1 MKYLSENLIQESF
14 LRLRETKPGGKKGLE
29 RTSALVVFLALDA
42 LLKKTAISTP
52 VDLDPENSIGKN
64 NRDLLTREVS
74 KLVLIKNIG
83 SEPCHVLN
91 LGEITINSTT
101 PEKRF
106 SANFLTT
113 PLKAATTDSKASGY
127 PSRPKPIL
135 ALGPTATKLTWGIDR
150 HPSWKENLPVFL
162 AERKTKTPFHDLA
175 CFVLRQKG
183 FVSEATTL
191 QEGLMDGLREVF
203 TEELCSFWEMK
214 LSLEKPYVT
223 ATANPFQE
231 KLSTAFDDLAWAG
244 CDGQSSE
251 SAALTDRISYLE
263 GLLNIHHIAF
273 EAK

>member
-1 MKYLSENLIQESF
+1 MKYLSENLIRESF
-14 LRLRETKPGGKKGLE
+14 LRLQEVNSGGKKGLE

-42 LLKKTAISTP
+42 LLKKTAMSTP

-135 ALGPTATKLTWGIDR
+135 VLGPTATKLTWGIDR
-150 HPSWKENLPVFL
+150 HPNWKENLPIFL

-175 CFVLRQKG
+175 CFVLRQRG

-191 QEGLMDGLREVF
+191 QEGLMDGLREIF
-203 TEELCSFWEMK
+203 TEELCSYLK
-214 LSLEKPYVT
+214 TKISLEKPYVT
-223 ATANPFQE
+223 AITNPFE
-231 KLSTAFDDLAWAG
+231 TKPSAAFEDLAWTG
-244 CDGQSSE
+244 CDGRSSE
-251 SAALTDRISYLE
+251 SAALTDRINYLE
-263 GLLNIHHIAF
+263 GLLNIHHINF
-273 EAK
+273 ETK